1 VAPDKTEQ
9 LPVSDSASTIV
20 AALEQELLTLTALHE
35 ALQGESTA
43 LAEGDPAI
51 IDAAIAT
58 KNAALQAHQAEMNRR
73 PTGDVAEAVKADLEA
88 LQTRLAALAAEC
100 QDLNRRN
107 GALISK
113 LSDRTKAALN
123 VLQGTEEMAVLYSA
137 SGVEAA
143 AGKGSRVLGK
153 A

>member
-1 VAPDKTEQ
+1 
-9 LPVSDSASTIV
+9 VSDSAGSIV
-20 AALEQELLTLTALHE
+20 AALEQELLTLTAVHE
-35 ALQGESTA
+35 ALQRESAA
-43 LAEGDPAI
+43 LSGGNAND

-73 PTGDVAEAVKADLEA
+73 PTGDVSEAVKADLDA
-88 LQTRLAALAAEC
+88 LQERLATLAKDC

-107 GALISK
+107 GTLISK

-143 AGKGSRVLGK
+143 SGKGSRVLGK

>member
-1 VAPDKTEQ
+1 M
-9 LPVSDSASTIV
+9 SDSAGSIV
-20 AALEQELLTLTALHE
+20 AALEQELLTLTAVHE
-35 ALQGESTA
+35 ALQRESAA
-43 LAEGDPAI
+43 LSGGNAND
-51 IDAAIAT
+51 IDSAIAA
-58 KNAALQAHQAEMNRR
+58 KNEVLQAHQAEMKRR
-73 PTGDVAEAVKADLEA
+73 PTGDVPEAVKADLEA
-88 LQTRLAALAAEC
+88 LQERLAALAAEC

-107 GALISK
+107 GTLISK

-143 AGKGSRVLGK
+143 SGKGSRVLGK

>member
-1 VAPDKTEQ
+1 M
-9 LPVSDSASTIV
+9 SDSADTIV

-35 ALQGESTA
+35 ALQGESAA
-43 LAEGDPAI
+43 LSGSNVND
-51 IDAAIAT
+51 IDAAIAA

-73 PTGDVAEAVKADLEA
+73 PESDVPEAVKADLRD
-88 LQTRLAALAAEC
+88 LQDRLAALAAQC
-100 QDLNRRN
+100 QELNRRN
-107 GALISK
+107 GSLISK

-123 VLQGTEEMAVLYSA
+123 VLKGTEDMTVLYSA
-137 SGVEAA
+137 SGVEGA